1 MKAGAAYLPKPFTP
15 AVLSAKVREVAGP
28 ADVPDTALALTRTVL
43 VVDDDEAVRSLFP
56 SLLGGTY
63 RVLLAADGKEAVDIV
78 RREPQIDLVLTDLF
92 MPNQDGIETIQALQE
107 LRPAL
112 RIIAMSGA
120 FDGQFLSAA
129 ERFGIDATLKK
140 PIELETL
147 RRTVDEVLNRALR
160 PA

>member
-1 MKAGAAYLPKPFTP
+1 MPRICRSRLRRRYWRTKI
-15 AVLSAKVREVAGP
+15 REVAGP
-28 ADVPDTALALTRTVL
+28 ADVPETAATLTRTVL
-43 VVDDDEAVRSLFP
+43 VVDDDDSVRNLFP
-56 SLLGGTY
+56 SLLGGAY
-63 RVLLAADGKEAVDIV
+63 RVLLASDGKEAVDVV

-120 FDGQFLSAA
+120 FDGQFLSSA
-129 ERFGIDATLKK
+129 ERLGVDATLKK